1 MNETATLKNNKHET
15 LDSAIDNVQ
24 SVLHALE
31 VLYEK
36 IMNIASEDKPCSE
49 KITPSLNSVLD
60 TGADRLYKTTEEIHI
75 AINKIEDVIF

>member
-1 MNETATLKNNKHET
+1 MNETAKTKQNKHET

-24 SVLHALE
+24 SVLHSLE

-36 IMNIASEDKPCSE
+36 IMNIAPEDKPCNE

-60 TGADRLYKTTEEIHI
+60 TGADRLYKTTEEIHVT
-75 AINKIEDVIF
+75 INKIEDVIF

>member
-1 MNETATLKNNKHET
+1 MNETAIAKQNKHEA

-31 VLYEK
+31 ILYEK
-36 IMNIASEDKPCSE
+36 IMDITPEDKPCAE
-49 KITPSLNSVLD
+49 KTTSSLNSVLD

-75 AINKIEDVIF
+75 AINKIEDAIF